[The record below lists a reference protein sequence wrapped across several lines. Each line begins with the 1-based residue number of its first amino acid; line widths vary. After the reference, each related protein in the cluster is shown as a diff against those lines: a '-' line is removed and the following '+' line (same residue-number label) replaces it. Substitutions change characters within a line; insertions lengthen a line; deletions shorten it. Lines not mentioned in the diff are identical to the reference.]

1 MRMDNETFRLKAENL
16 LGTVKDEETGDYDK
30 RVMAEL
36 EQMAATPRKV
46 RYFLKAVSTHP
57 DDALQELFYR
67 RVMARVR
74 SEHDTSDLERHIRH
88 MYYEDREHAKA
99 MLARLTQ
106 ADVISALL
114 RVISFTEEGWLA
126 GELIRIVLQAPGDEL
141 YQPITEALNSREY
154 LLQCLA
160 IYLVGKSGDPKLLD
174 ALAQFYRKPVGEK
187 VDRLERKA
195 LDALLEGTKNAQE
208 SQVVKWLKDRSARVR
223 EVALQVAEE
232 QCLTGAVGDI
242 TGLVLID
249 ARTRGKAA
257 QALLHFESQGAL
269 RFVPGDESVKAAQT
283 LIRSAKQ
290 EALHASLAALMRD
303 ETPAVREVALRL
315 VPFLREPLQ
324 VTAQVRRVAMED
336 RVPSVQVAAMRVLA
350 QVDTEKLVTV
360 LVEVFTDAATAS
372 GGAREVID
380 VASELMSHALL
391 PEQVKEVEY
400 GIKAKEERRDAALD
414 RFSGN
419 VEWWRHDL

>member
-16 LGTVKDEETGDYDK
+16 LGAVKTGDDGGYDED
-30 RVMAEL
+30 VMAEL
-36 EQMAATPRKV
+36 GKMAATPRKV

-57 DDALQELFYR
+57 DDSLQVYFYR
-67 RVMARVR
+67 RVMSRVR

-88 MYYEDREHAKA
+88 MYYENREHAKEI
-99 MLARLTQ
+99 LAQLTQ
-106 ADVISALL
+106 RDVIGAFL

-126 GELIRIVLQAPGDEL
+126 GELIRIVLQAPPEEL
-141 YQPITEALNSREY
+141 YDPIAEALESHDY

-174 ALAQFYRKPVGEK
+174 ALAQFYRRPVGEK

-195 LDALLEGTKNAQE
+195 LDALLEGTKNVQE
-208 SQVVKWLKDRSARVR
+208 SQIVRWLKDRSARVR
-223 EVALQVAEE
+223 EVALQIAEA
-232 QCLTGAVGDI
+232 QCMIGAVGDI

-249 ARTRGKAA
+249 PRTRGKAA
-257 QALLHFESQGAL
+257 QVLLHFEREGAL
-269 RFVPGDESVKAAQT
+269 RLAPGDATAKPVEAMLRA
-283 LIRSAKQ
+283 AKQ
-290 EALHASLAALMRD
+290 EALHASLSSLIRD
-303 ETPAVREVALRL
+303 ESPSVREVALRL
-315 VPFLREPLQ
+315 VPFLRDPIK

-336 RVPSVQVAAMRVLA
+336 RVPAVQIAAIRVLA
-350 QVDTEKLVTV
+350 EVDTEKLVTV

-372 GGAREVID
+372 GGTREVID
-380 VASELMSHALL
+380 VASELMSDALR
-391 PEQVKEVEY
+391 PDQVKEVQY